1 MNRIRL
7 ALQKEGRLSNNSVRI
22 LEKIGV
28 GPENGARSLFSE
40 CRNFEMDLLWL
51 RDDDIPQ
58 YVQSGSCE
66 LGIAGENVIFEK
78 QIEVD
83 ILQKLDF
90 GKCELKLLAPPELDL
105 SRLENLNGLRIAT
118 SYPNLTKTFLRSNQL
133 NCKIIFV
140 AGSVEVTPR
149 LNIADAVVDL
159 VSTGQTAKINGLE
172 EKMTLLKSQA
182 VLFATTD
189 YRNKL
194 PAEKIQKI
202 EELCLRIKSSLNS
215 AQMRY
220 LMMNAPKE
228 NLGALVKIIPGVLS
242 PTILELQDSQMI
254 ALHAII
260 KEQDV
265 WKVLPL
271 AKKLGACDFIST
283 SIDAYMP

>member
-1 MNRIRL
+1 MKRIRL

-28 GPENGARSLFSE
+28 GPENGARSPFSE
-40 CRNFEMDLLWL
+40 CRNFDMDLLWL

-83 ILQKLDF
+83 ILERLDF

-118 SYPNLTKTFLRSNQL
+118 SYPNLTKAFLRSNEL

-149 LNIADAVVDL
+149 LDIADAVVDL
-159 VSTGQTAKINGLE
+159 VSTGQTAKLNGLE
-172 EKMTLLKSQA
+172 EKRTLLKSQA
-182 VLFATTD
+182 VLFATTG
-189 YRNKL
+189 YRQKL
-194 PAEKIQKI
+194 DQDKVQKI
-202 EELCLRIKSSLNS
+202 DELCLRIRSSLNS
-215 AQMRY
+215 SQMRY
-220 LMMNAPKE
+220 LMMNAPKQ
-228 NLGALVKIIPGVLS
+228 NLSALVKIIPGVLS

-283 SIDAYMP
+283 AIDAYMP

>member
-1 MNRIRL
+1 MKRIRL

-40 CRNFEMDLLWL
+40 CRNFDMDLLWL

-83 ILQKLDF
+83 ILERLDF

-118 SYPNLTKTFLRSNQL
+118 SYPNLTKAFLRSNEL

-149 LNIADAVVDL
+149 LDIADAVVDL
-159 VSTGQTAKINGLE
+159 VSTGQTAKLNGLE
-172 EKMTLLKSQA
+172 EKRTLLKSQA
-182 VLFATTD
+182 VLFATTG
-189 YRNKL
+189 YRQKL
-194 PAEKIQKI
+194 DQDKVQKI
-202 EELCLRIKSSLNS
+202 DELCLRIRSSLNS
-215 AQMRY
+215 SQMRY
-220 LMMNAPKE
+220 LMMNAPKQ
-228 NLGALVKIIPGVLS
+228 NLSALVKIIPGVLS

-283 SIDAYMP
+283 AIDAYMP

>member
-1 MNRIRL
+1 MERIRL

-66 LGIAGENVIFEK
+66 LGIAGENVIYEK
-78 QIEVD
+78 QLEVE
-83 ILQKLDF
+83 ILEKLDF
-90 GKCELKLLAPPELDL
+90 GKCELKLLAPPSLDL
-105 SRLENLNGLRIAT
+105 SQIKNLSGLRIAT
-118 SYPNLTKTFLRSNQL
+118 SYPNLTKAFLRAHSIK
-133 NCKIIFV
+133 CKIIYV
-140 AGSVEVTPR
+140 AGCVEVTPR
-149 LNIADAVVDL
+149 LDIADAVVDL
-159 VSTGQTAKINGLE
+159 VSTGQTAMLNGLE
-172 EKMTLLKSQA
+172 EKRSLLKSQA
-182 VLFATTD
+182 VLFATAD

-194 PAEKIQKI
+194 STGQLEKID
-202 EELCLRIKSSLNS
+202 ELSLRIQSSLNS
-215 AQMRY
+215 SQMRY

-228 NLGALVKIIPGVLS
+228 SLGALVKIIPGVLS
-242 PTILELQDSQMI
+242 PTILELQNSQMI

-260 KEQDV
+260 KDQDV

>member
-1 MNRIRL
+1 MKRIRL

-40 CRNFEMDLLWL
+40 CRNFDMDLLWL

-78 QIEVD
+78 QIEVE
-83 ILQKLDF
+83 ILEKLDF

-105 SRLENLNGLRIAT
+105 SDLKKLNGLRIAT
-118 SYPNLTKTFLRSNQL
+118 SYPNLTKAFLRSNNL
-133 NCKIIFV
+133 NCRIIFV

-159 VSTGQTAKINGLE
+159 VSTGQTAKLNGLE
-172 EKMTLLKSQA
+172 EKMTLVKSQA
-182 VLFATTD
+182 VLFATAG
-189 YRNKL
+189 YKNKL
-194 PAEKIQKI
+194 SAEKIEKI
-202 EELCLRIKSSLNS
+202 EELCVRIKSSLNS
-215 AQMRY
+215 SQMRY

-228 NLGALVKIIPGVLS
+228 NLKALVKIIPGVLS
-242 PTILELQDSQMI
+242 PTILELQDGQMI

-265 WKVLPL
+265 LKVLPL